1 MIIDLVK
8 KRKKR
13 KIELECIFEGKLEF
27 NIITLRD
34 ETDHNYA
41 SEVEFLI
48 VLFKPSLGRWLAPG
62 REKGWVRGGT
72 VVLCCFPMWSHNI
85 NFCPLFT
92 FCQSPS
98 LRLSTWIHRGTALA
112 WLLLR
117 HRGLCS
123 LGCRTERWLTYILLD
138 SISFSADVITWAEMN
153 LLQPKPQFYQI
164 KFPRWCVHLPGC
176 LA

>member
-48 VLFKPSLGRWLAPG
+48 VLFKTNPGSLPCTRLGEGLGQGRY
-62 REKGWVRGGT
+62 
-72 VVLCCFPMWSHNI
+72 
-85 NFCPLFT
+85 
-92 FCQSPS
+92 SP
-98 LRLSTWIHRGTALA
+98 
-112 WLLLR
+112 LLLPYVE
-117 HRGLCS
+117 S
-123 LGCRTERWLTYILLD
+123 
-138 SISFSADVITWAEMN
+138 
-153 LLQPKPQFYQI
+153 
-164 KFPRWCVHLPGC
+164 
-176 LA
+176 

>member
-48 VLFKPSLGRWLAPG
+48 VLFKTKPG
-62 REKGWVRGGT
+62 LLPYTGQEKGWDRGDT
-72 VVLCCFPMWSHNI
+72 NPCCFPMGSHSSY
-85 NFCPLFT
+85 FCPLFI
-92 FCQSPS
+92 P
-98 LRLSTWIHRGTALA
+98 
-112 WLLLR
+112 
-117 HRGLCS
+117 
-123 LGCRTERWLTYILLD
+123 
-138 SISFSADVITWAEMN
+138 
-153 LLQPKPQFYQI
+153 
-164 KFPRWCVHLPGC
+164 
-176 LA
+176 